1 MSRADLVANYFAR
14 LTQKHYGRPV
24 YIKEKGKDRDEIMQG
39 IASMCALVG
48 IDYKIL
54 SPARICRVQL
64 NFAWHPKVRIKD
76 DFVDTF
82 ARMYNQSI
90 TPMVTGRSAG
100 KSAAI
105 EQIVKKAAVSGR
117 SIMRINK
124 DGIQTIIDP

>member
-1 MSRADLVANYFAR
+1 MNKADLVANYFSR

-54 SPARICRVQL
+54 SPARICRTQL
-64 NFAWHPKVRIKD
+64 SFPKAPKLKIQD
-76 DFVDTF
+76 DIVDAF
-82 ARMYNQSI
+82 RNAFNQSMSPI
-90 TPMVTGRSAG
+90 VTGRNTG

-105 EQIVKKAAVSGR
+105 EQMMKEALISGR
-117 SIMRINK
+117 SIVSINK
-124 DGIQTIIDP
+124 DGIQTVIDP